1 MGFQEILQEHDR
13 RQARRF
19 PKAPL
24 PEGVDEGDIEDFT
37 ALETW
42 QAGGKARRTH
52 GHPCAGTFKT
62 GDGDRNRYPSRRR
75 RRFQKASEF
84 ASEDKLEPRPGA
96 AGKHSEYL

>member
-42 QAGGKARRTH
+42 QAGGKARRTGRMTILH
-52 GHPCAGTFKT
+52 EDFQ
-62 GDGDRNRYPSRRR
+62 DG
-75 RRFQKASEF
+75 
-84 ASEDKLEPRPGA
+84 
-96 AGKHSEYL
+96 